1 MAAPEEDIIS
11 YKPETAE
18 PPPFVEVKSKVEP
31 PPPPPPL
38 DDDSKALAKV
48 EQGSKKPKESLDR
61 DIALAKLEYEKKLSF
76 IKAWEEREKSKV
88 ENKAEKRH
96 SKVTSWEN
104 SKKAS
109 LEAQLKQIQEQL
121 ERKKAEH
128 AEKMK
133 NKEAL
138 IHKRAEE
145 KRAIVEAEKGEL
157 ILKTEQMAAK
167 YRATGQVP
175 KTGLRF
181 F

>member
-1 MAAPEEDIIS
+1 MAAPEEAIIS

-31 PPPPPPL
+31 PPPR
-38 DDDSKALAKV
+38 DDDSEAIAK
-48 EQGSKKPKESLDR
+48 QASKKPKESVDR

-109 LEAQLKQIQEQL
+109 LEAQLKHIQEQL

-133 NKEAL
+133 NEEAL

-157 ILKTEQMAAK
+157 LLKTEQMAAK